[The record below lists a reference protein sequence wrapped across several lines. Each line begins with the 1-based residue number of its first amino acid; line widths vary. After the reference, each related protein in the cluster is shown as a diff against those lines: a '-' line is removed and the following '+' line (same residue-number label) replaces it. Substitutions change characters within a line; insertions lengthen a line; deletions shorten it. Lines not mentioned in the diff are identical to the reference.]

1 MEKYKGWEFLRY
13 NWGLNWRENWEMGL
27 IGFNLAK
34 IKRNLKF
41 EDDFEMNSQIKRS
54 IKDLFEK
61 KNQN

>member
-1 MEKYKGWEFLRY
+1 
-13 NWGLNWRENWEMGL
+13 MGL

-41 EDDFEMNSQIKRS
+41 DDDFEINSQTKRS
-54 IKDLFEK
+54 LEDLFEA

>member
-1 MEKYKGWEFLRY
+1 
-13 NWGLNWRENWEMGL
+13 MGL

-41 EDDFEMNSQIKRS
+41 EDDFEMNSQIKMS